1 LKGIFVSPLRSGD
14 EYVVQDGCREA
25 SRHQE
30 DVVMTKL
37 IRFLMFLEAA
47 AFIAAA
53 LIHAGLLFSGY
64 EHREA
69 RIAESVIAV
78 VLLAG
83 LAFTWIR
90 PRWTIAAGLAA
101 QGFALLG
108 TAVGIF
114 MIAIG
119 VGPRTLPDIVYHV
132 AIVIVL
138 VFGLAVIVRAPSRA
152 SLRA

>member
-1 LKGIFVSPLRSGD
+1 
-14 EYVVQDGCREA
+14 
-25 SRHQE
+25 
-30 DVVMTKL
+30 MTKL
-37 IRFLMFLEAA
+37 IRLLMLLEAA
-47 AFIAAA
+47 AFFAAA
-53 LIHAGLLFSGY
+53 LIHAGLFFNGY

-83 LAFTWIR
+83 LAFSWIR
-90 PRWTIAAGLAA
+90 RGWTIAAGLAA

-108 TAVGIF
+108 TSVGIV

-132 AIVIVL
+132 AIVLVL
-138 VFGLAVIVRAPSRA
+138 VFGLVVTARASSRAGVRA
-152 SLRA
+152 

>member
-1 LKGIFVSPLRSGD
+1 
-14 EYVVQDGCREA
+14 
-25 SRHQE
+25 
-30 DVVMTKL
+30 MTKP
-37 IRFLMFLEAA
+37 IRFLLLLEAA
-47 AFIAAA
+47 AFFAAA
-53 LIHAGLLFSGY
+53 LIHAGLFFNGY

-83 LAFTWIR
+83 LACTWIR
-90 PRWTIAAGLAA
+90 GWTIAAGLAA

-108 TAVGIF
+108 TSVGIV

-132 AIVIVL
+132 AIVLVL
-138 VFGLAVIVRAPSRA
+138 VFGLGVTARASSRTGVRA
-152 SLRA
+152 